1 MVGDQLQGVNYVTA
15 NRKTNVQIQPQQ
27 GLWAWALWAS
37 SNGDF

>member
-1 MVGDQLQGVNYVTA
+1 MLGDQLQGVNYVTA

-27 GLWAWALWAS
+27 GLRAWALWAS